1 VKGRLL
7 RSPVAQP
14 STDRTSG
21 HATIRGP
28 SYPLIRT
35 AKVGQAP
42 PKTHRIHD
50 HHTCSGYIYS
60 DCRRCKKAVQTHII
74 LTISN
79 DPWRQSGHR
88 CMLGLSAD
96 CIFSPSPYPA
106 RIVPRN
112 HINTFWISC
121 HHLDATHAQPLLFPP
136 WLTVSRVSSFTL
148 IRPLSPAISTDNR
161 HLPSIKPT

>member
-1 VKGRLL
+1 LPSSGIEELVKGRLL

-42 PKTHRIHD
+42 PNTHCIHD

-60 DCRRCKKAVQTHII
+60 DCRRCKKAVQTHIT

-96 CIFSPSPYPA
+96 FILLPSPSPLVSYLETPSTCS
-106 RIVPRN
+106 RFHP
-112 HINTFWISC
+112 
-121 HHLDATHAQPLLFPP
+121 DATHAHRGPFRHRPRYPVFHLL
-136 WLTVSRVSSFTL
+136 L
-148 IRPLSPAISTDNR
+148 
-161 HLPSIKPT
+161 